1 MQISFKLNNI
11 QFGEVKV
18 GNMEVSA
25 SYTIEEA
32 TKMYGLFRRVLK
44 DTPDMMKD
52 LSKAYETFNSIE
64 QEQAQ
69 PVEEKASI
77 NETVGVEHSA
87 CTRFC

>member
-77 NETVGVEHSA
+77 NGTVGVEHSA

>member
-1 MQISFKLNNI
+1 MQTSFKLNNI

-77 NETVGVEHSA
+77 NGTVGVAHSA

>member
-64 QEQAQ
+64 QEQ
-69 PVEEKASI
+69 
-77 NETVGVEHSA
+77 
-87 CTRFC
+87 